1 MIMMKVLFHKP
12 STINNFTNLTLSLQ
26 DNCPHHANSEQYNN
40 DGDLLGNICDNC
52 PFVSNSYQ
60 ADIDEDGIGDVC
72 DKDIDGDGKMVIV
85 LLSWFIKAHPTP
97 NFFNGIKSS
106 WQ

>member
-1 MIMMKVLFHKP
+1 MIMMKVFFHKP

-26 DNCPHHANSEQYNN
+26 DNCPRHANSEQYNN

-85 LLSWFIKAHPTP
+85 FLKVGLLKFTQPLIFSMK
-97 NFFNGIKSS
+97 
-106 WQ
+106 